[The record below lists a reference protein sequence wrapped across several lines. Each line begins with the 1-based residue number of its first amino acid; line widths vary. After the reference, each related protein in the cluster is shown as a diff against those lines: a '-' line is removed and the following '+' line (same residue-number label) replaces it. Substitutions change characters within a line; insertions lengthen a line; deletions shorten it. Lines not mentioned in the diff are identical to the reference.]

1 MTHEKKG
8 RTVMT
13 EDERYEAVR
22 HCRYVDEV
30 IPDCPWTLE
39 DEFLEKHKVG
49 DQGCV
54 GVGAVVF
61 CIGTLQHK
69 TIMAMW

>member
-1 MTHEKKG
+1 
-8 RTVMT
+8 MT

-61 CIGTLQHK
+61 CIGTLQQKDNNGHVVIIQLK
-69 TIMAMW
+69 C